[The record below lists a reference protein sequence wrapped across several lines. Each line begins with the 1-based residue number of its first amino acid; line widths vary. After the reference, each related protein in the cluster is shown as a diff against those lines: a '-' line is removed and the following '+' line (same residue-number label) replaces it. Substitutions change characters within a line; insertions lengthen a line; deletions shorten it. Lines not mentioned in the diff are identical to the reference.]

1 VSRFLPRPAIGAA
14 ACVAA
19 LLVPEAARADV
30 SSFMA
35 IGGGYTGQFLR
46 QPSGSGSGFS
56 SDWVPAIDYSIG
68 VGSSPLASAVAGGMI
83 RGATFVGLGTDLGI
97 AARVCTGGFAR
108 GDWGAAFDLGVSW
121 RSWQES
127 TYGEWPVQA
136 VLTGG
141 TPWGFQLALGAEV
154 SSVPGGQPADGFFAA
169 IEIDL
174 LRLTVMRQGSSEPWW
189 YNPAPAGGHMAKE

>member
-1 VSRFLPRPAIGAA
+1 VLGLAAGGLAA
-14 ACVAA
+14 A
-19 LLVPEAARADV
+19 VPREARADV

-35 IGGGYTGQFLR
+35 VGGGYTGQFLR
-46 QPSGSGSGFS
+46 QSSSGGTSAFS

-68 VGSSPLASAVAGGMI
+68 VGSSPLASGVLGGMI
-83 RGATFVGLGTDLGI
+83 RGQTFVGLGTDIGL
-97 AARVCTGGFAR
+97 AARVCTGAFAR
-108 GDWGAAFDLGVSW
+108 GDWGVAFDLGAAW
-121 RSWQES
+121 RSWQQS

-141 TPWGFQLALGAEV
+141 TPWGLQLAVGAQV
-154 SSVPGGQPADGFFAA
+154 ASVPGAQPADGFFAA

-189 YNPAPAGGHMAKE
+189 YNPSPAGGHMAKE